1 MLHASSICEPMARG
15 KSSSSFLR
23 LSPPL
28 IDFTMQVRLESLGSC
43 LMFAAALTSVVA
55 MLVSKRLDAGLVG
68 LTMSYVISVT
78 GSLNW
83 AVRSAS
89 EVEQNII
96 S

>member
-1 MLHASSICEPMARG
+1 
-15 KSSSSFLR
+15 
-23 LSPPL
+23 
-28 IDFTMQVRLESLGSC
+28 MQVRLESLGSC

>member
-1 MLHASSICEPMARG
+1 
-15 KSSSSFLR
+15 
-23 LSPPL
+23 
-28 IDFTMQVRLESLGSC
+28 
-43 LMFAAALTSVVA
+43 MFAAALTSVVA

>member
-1 MLHASSICEPMARG
+1 MLYASSVCKSMARG
-15 KSSSSFLR
+15 RSFSGIPATKSLNSLV
-23 LSPPL
+23 
-28 IDFTMQVRLESLGSC
+28 MQVRLESLGSC